1 MSVSELKPG
10 QRGRVTQVNAQG
22 AIRQRLLDM
31 GVLPDTLVEVE
42 RVAPTGDP
50 LWIKLHGSQLALRK
64 SEASAVRVSMLT
76 DLDL

>member
-10 QRGRVTQVNAQG
+10 QRGKVTQVNARG

-31 GVLPDTLVEVE
+31 GVLPDMVVELE

-50 LWIKLHGSQLALRK
+50 LWIKLEGSQLALRQ
-64 SEASAVRVSMLT
+64 SEAEAVRVDVLS
-76 DLDL
+76 DVAV